1 MIAEK
6 TSIVRTRDVM
16 QQGVVF
22 IDGMIT
28 AKEAIATMRDKKVSA
43 LLVKKRNPED
53 AWGIVAVQDII
64 RGVIIPGRLSK
75 DVNVYEIMTK
85 PAITV
90 PANMDIRYVARLF
103 YRVGIRR
110 APVEDQGELI
120 GMVSL
125 SPLILDNDLF

>member
-16 QQGVVF
+16 QQGVEFV
-22 IDGMIT
+22 DGMT
-28 AKEAIATMRDKKVSA
+28 TTKEAIATMRSKKVSA
-43 LLVKKRNPED
+43 LLVKKRNLED
-53 AWGIVAVQDII
+53 AWGIVAIQDLI
-64 RGVIIPGRLSK
+64 REIIIPGRLPK

-85 PAITV
+85 PVITI
-90 PANMDIRYVARLF
+90 PADMDIRYVARLF
-103 YRVGIRR
+103 YRIGIRR

-125 SPLILDNDLF
+125 SSLILDNDLF